1 MIRNASHDDLDA
13 ILEIENGC
21 FPRPW
26 SRKSFEAELFKIRS
40 DFLVYE
46 ECGEVAGYIVFW
58 YILDEAELA
67 DVAVAE
73 KFRRRGIASRLL
85 THCVEKHEEID
96 VIHLEVETTNVSAI
110 SLYEVMGFKPKGQ
123 IKDYY
128 GEGRHALRMSCL
140 RTDYRGDGYA

>member
-1 MIRNASHDDLDA
+1 MIRNASHEDLDA

-21 FPRPW
+21 FTRPW

-40 DFLVYE
+40 DFLVCE

-73 KFRRRGIASRLL
+73 KFRRRCGISATGGS
-85 THCVEKHEEID
+85 
-96 VIHLEVETTNVSAI
+96 EVLAPWYAQRQETARKNKQKRRKTSA
-110 SLYEVMGFKPKGQ
+110 
-123 IKDYY
+123 
-128 GEGRHALRMSCL
+128 
-140 RTDYRGDGYA
+140 

>member
-1 MIRNASHDDLDA
+1 MIRNAAHDDLDA
-13 ILEIENGC
+13 ILAIENSC

-26 SRKSFEAELFKIRS
+26 SRKSFESELFKIKS

-73 KFRRRGIASRLL
+73 KYRRRGIASRLL

-96 VIHLEVETTNVSAI
+96 IIHLEVEATNTSAVRM
-110 SLYEVMGFKPKGQ
+110 YEGMGFVPKGQ